1 MSEMIG
7 AIGSGRVADQGAAAI
22 KARQSSD
29 IRKVAV
35 ASAIG
40 NMIEYYDF
48 TLYATA
54 TALVFNKIFFPSTD
68 PLVGSLLAFATFFVG
83 YCARPLGGVL
93 FGHFGDRVGRK
104 TALLLTILIMGLGTF
119 LIGFMPTYEQSKLLA
134 NLMVSTGEL
143 AGTCTVAL
151 LTSME
156 EPLGRAIETEQ
167 REGAGRN
174 PHHGDHG

>member
-1 MSEMIG
+1 MPLFLCPQYGQTKCRAGALPPAGGNAMSQVAGFVGADRMAGG
-7 AIGSGRVADQGAAAI
+7 AISLEDRGSG
-22 KARQSSD
+22 D

-83 YCARPLGGVL
+83 YCARPLGGVW

-119 LIGFMPTYEQSKLLA
+119 LIGFMPTYEQVGALA
-134 NLMVSTGEL
+134 
-143 AGTCTVAL
+143 
-151 LTSME
+151 
-156 EPLGRAIETEQ
+156 PI
-167 REGAGRN
+167 
-174 PHHGDHG
+174 

>member
-1 MSEMIG
+1 MSQVAGFAEAGRMADTAASIEDR
-7 AIGSGRVADQGAAAI
+7 GSG
-22 KARQSSD
+22 D
-29 IRKVAV
+29 IRKVAL

-54 TALVFNKIFFPSTD
+54 TALVFNKVFFPSSD

-119 LIGFMPTYEQSKLLA
+119 LIGFMPTYEQVGVGAPICLIGLPPPPGGA
-134 NLMVSTGEL
+134 PG
-143 AGTCTVAL
+143 
-151 LTSME
+151 
-156 EPLGRAIETEQ
+156 GR
-167 REGAGRN
+167 R
-174 PHHGDHG
+174 

>member
-1 MSEMIG
+1 MSEAVG
-7 AIGSGRVADQGAAAI
+7 IGSWSPADTTVASIEERG
-22 KARQSSD
+22 SSD

-119 LIGFMPTYEQSKLLA
+119 LIGFMPTYGQIGVLAPICLIMLRLLQ
-134 NLMVSTGEL
+134 GI
-143 AGTCTVAL
+143 GI
-151 LTSME
+151 
-156 EPLGRAIETEQ
+156 G
-167 REGAGRN
+167 G
-174 PHHGDHG
+174 